1 MKKPSARRPLPSIR
15 TQIYTL
21 VWACTLPAVVGFA
34 LLANNF
40 FDRERAQIQHEA
52 LLTSRALMRAVDRD
66 LNSGISMALAL
77 SHSPSLDRGDLA
89 DFHRQA
95 TRALRPEFPGFN
107 FVLSDRDSVQ
117 LLNTVRPFGAPM
129 ADPGSLERIRKVFDT
144 GRTVVSDVFVGGAL
158 KRPLV
163 AVHVPVIRDAKVIY
177 CLSVAFVPERLG
189 KVLLEQ
195 GLPSE
200 RVAGIFDSKGVTVA
214 RTIEPE
220 KYVGK
225 TASPSL
231 LAQMGRSGDAVI
243 ESTTHEGI
251 PVYSM
256 ISHSAAT
263 GWAVVI
269 GVPRSTVLA
278 EMLASIRWISLVVAG
293 LLAMGFGMA
302 WYFARRIGDSVSM
315 LSLAA
320 TALGRGDDAASERER
335 EHARPIFR
343 EADEALQTLHAV
355 ESELQRYRH
364 RLESVIEERTLQLQ
378 SARREAI
385 DKELRTRT
393 VMENVGDGIITIN
406 ARGVIESFNRAA
418 SAIFGY
424 ATEEA
429 VGANITRLM
438 PERMRGA
445 HNAGMKRY
453 LDGGAPTVV
462 GKNNVELEGL
472 RKDGSTFA
480 LQLSIRAL
488 HVEGQPLFVGIVR
501 DVTEQKRAE
510 MELRQAMEQV
520 QVASAA
526 KDIFVAN
533 MSHELRTPMNA
544 VLGMAHLLS
553 TTGLSQEQGRYL
565 EMIRASGQSLLGI
578 LNDILD
584 YSKMSAGKIE
594 LHPVRFRLDEVLH
607 ALATIMS
614 VSVGDKNLELCIGVE
629 PDVPRMLFGD
639 ALRLQQILVNLA
651 GNAIKFTAQG
661 EVSVLV
667 ERAGGDGA
675 ALVLRFTVRD
685 TGIGMSEEQLARLF
699 SPFTQADVSTTRRFG
714 GTGLGLTIS
723 KGLIELL
730 GGTVMVRSMAGEG
743 STFAFRLPLT
753 ASGEEAPKPG
763 KPAGRLHLL
772 VVDDNPTSRSFLQMT
787 IAGWNWSCDVV
798 ASGEEALELLRR
810 GPAYDAALVDW
821 QMPGMDGPAAI
832 GAMQH
837 QAPAVPVIC
846 MVNAFG
852 RNKLVQEAATSS
864 ASVFLTKPVT
874 SSTLFDAVQTAL
886 AHRPVGAAGADGDHP
901 VAAARELAGLRLLL
915 VEDNLINQHVA
926 RGILE
931 HAGATVTVAEN
942 GEMALERLR
951 ESSAYDMVLMDV
963 QMPVMD
969 GFAATRAIRGELGL
983 TLPVIAMTAGVM
995 ASEREQCIA
1004 AGMDDFVGKPI
1015 DVEQMFD
1022 VLKKHLPPAAR

>member
-1 MKKPSARRPLPSIR
+1 MKPAARRPLPSIR

-21 VWACTLPAVVGFA
+21 VWACALPAVVGFA

-40 FDRERAQIQHEA
+40 FERERAQIQHEA
-52 LLTSRALMRAVDRD
+52 LITARALMRVVDRD
-66 LNSGISMALAL
+66 LNTGISLALAL

-89 DFHRQA
+89 AFHRQA
-95 TRALRPEFPGFN
+95 TRALGPEFPGFN

-117 LLNTVRPFGAPM
+117 LLNTVRPFGGSM

-144 GRTVVSDVFVGGAL
+144 GRTVVSDVFIGGAL

-163 AVHVPVIRDAKVIY
+163 AVHVPVIRDGKVIY
-177 CLSVAFVPERLG
+177 CISVGFVPERLG
-189 KVLLEQ
+189 KVLMEQ
-195 GLPSE
+195 GLSKG
-200 RVAGIFDSKGVTVA
+200 RVAGIFDTQGVTVA
-214 RTIEPE
+214 RTLEPE
-220 KYVGK
+220 KYIGK
-225 TASPSL
+225 PGSPSL

-243 ESTTHEGI
+243 ESTTHEGT

-256 ISHSAAT
+256 ISHSTAT

-269 GVPRSTVLA
+269 AVPRSTVLA
-278 EMLASIRWISLVVAG
+278 EMLKSIRWISLLVAG
-293 LLAMGFGMA
+293 LLAMGVAMA

-320 TALGRGDDAASERER
+320 TALGRGGGAVSGRGR
-335 EHARPIFR
+335 ARPIFL
-343 EADEALQTLHAV
+343 EADDALQTLHAV
-355 ESELQRYRH
+355 ETELQQYRD

-406 ARGVIESFNRAA
+406 ASGVIESFNRAA
-418 SAIFGY
+418 SGIFGY
-424 ATEEA
+424 TTEEA
-429 VGANITRLM
+429 VGSNIVRLM

-445 HNAGMKRY
+445 HDAGMKRY
-453 LDGGAPTVV
+453 LGGGAPTVV

-472 RKDGSTFA
+472 RKNGTTFA

-510 MELRQAMEQV
+510 TELRQAMEQV
-520 QVASAA
+520 QIASAA

-553 TTGLSQEQGRYL
+553 TTGLSQEQARYL

-584 YSKMSAGKIE
+584 YSKMTAGKIE
-594 LHPVRFRLDEVLH
+594 IHPASFHLDEVLH
-607 ALATIMS
+607 SLASIMS
-614 VSVGDKNLELCIGVE
+614 VSVGEKNLELCIGVE
-629 PDVPRMLFGD
+629 LDVPRMLVGD
-639 ALRLQQILVNLA
+639 ALRLQQILVNLT

-667 ERAGGDGA
+667 ERADGDGP
-675 ALVLRFTVRD
+675 LLMLRFTVRD
-685 TGIGMSEEQLARLF
+685 TGIGMSGEQLARLF
-699 SPFTQADVSTTRRFG
+699 SPFTQGDLSTTRRFG

-730 GGTVMVRSMAGEG
+730 GGTIAVHSVVGEG
-743 STFAFRLPLT
+743 STFAFTLPMNP
-753 ASGEEAPKPG
+753 SGEAAAETG
-763 KPAGRLHLL
+763 KQAGRLHLL
-772 VVDDNPTSRSFLQMT
+772 VVDDNPTSRSFLGKT
-787 IAGWNWSCDVV
+787 IMGWNWTCDVV
-798 ASGEEALELLRR
+798 ASGEEALELLDGGRT
-810 GPAYDAALVDW
+810 YDAALVDW
-821 QMPGMDGPAAI
+821 QMPGMDGPAAMSAI
-832 GAMQH
+832 QRQMPG
-837 QAPAVPVIC
+837 VPVIC

-852 RNKLVQEAATSS
+852 RNKLVEEAASNS
-864 ASVFLTKPVT
+864 ASAFLTKPVT
-874 SSTLFDAVQTAL
+874 SSTLFDAMQTAL
-886 AHRPVGAAGADGDHP
+886 AHRPVGAVDGDP
-901 VAAARELAGLRLLL
+901 VAAPAFAGLRVLL

-931 HAGATVTVAEN
+931 HAGAVVTVADN
-942 GEMALERLR
+942 GEAALARLR
-951 ESSAYDMVLMDV
+951 ESRGYDMVLMDV

-969 GFAATRAIRGELGL
+969 GFAATRAIRTELAL
-983 TLPVIAMTAGVM
+983 ALPVIAMTAGVM
-995 ASEREQCIA
+995 ESEREQCIA
-1004 AGMDDFVGKPI
+1004 AGMDDFIGKPI
-1015 DVEQMFD
+1015 DVEQMFA
-1022 VLKKHLPPAAR
+1022 VMKKHLPAGAA